1 MIAPFSYNASGAVS
15 RVLPGGND
23 ASVDTSRTTSSR
35 VATRDA
41 GATKNASDTT
51 ARSTVSRVVSGA
63 PTAASKT
70 QSRTGVVSR
79 AVTQTSGD
87 KRGGLSS
94 AVNTVGRNER
104 VSSASINANPSVRR
118 AGLVL
123 RPSTA
128 EVGGRA
134 TIGDSGVQTGSNIDE
149 ELRGVKSRAAAA
161 PTAESITQAKERL
174 ENTASLNK
182 SCQDQYNECMDQ
194 FCAIVDQNQKR
205 CSCSANISSY
215 SKVEEAVKDANAQ
228 LNEVAQNIRYVGLSA
243 DEIRAILTETE
254 AEIALNGTTDTSA
267 NRSMLDDI
275 EDLIRN
281 PTSSASYSSSTNMDF
296 GLDLDLDFSS
306 ESADIF
312 SLDFMN
318 MGGSSSV
325 SNLRGADL
333 YNAAKKRCNT
343 VLNQCKEAGGTVKQV
358 TGNYDL
364 LIDKDCI
371 AYEQGLSKMN
381 DTLLSN
387 VRSANLML
395 QKARLAVLQNKNQ
408 YDAKGCVAAL
418 ETCMTDDM
426 VCGENYFKC
435 VDPTKK
441 YIDENGEVILGQNIS
456 KIKDFMEEYNNAGID
471 KQMLQDTYSNTK
483 ISDTFCSDPVASS
496 GGNDGRCV
504 VKYLL
509 NKIGTKARVTDE
521 GLCRAVMEKCQY
533 YSYDKNNNYMP
544 FNDIVVNYIQR
555 AMVNIRAAQYNIISD
570 YASSCMVDVANCY
583 NQQVTQV
590 NSWSSAASI
599 NSIYNV
605 MKGACR
611 DVALTCAY
619 AVFDGD
625 STLCP
630 IGDNDTCINSISDM
644 FYNSMLCGEGEVYVN
659 GQCVN
664 ATQREYITLRVAG
677 MSASAA
683 INTMEDDGLGN
694 YKLEVYWYLD
704 KDGKKQYYDL
714 ALPTFDE
721 MTGLPKQFKEAVDG
735 KPASGHWYLSWV
747 WVSGKDRRYVQLG
760 TGTSKTD
767 FYWITPVLK
776 SADVKTVMNTTN
788 PTLYLSWMRNL
799 EDCMSG
805 GAKKWTGMGCTSIEI
820 DQDFV
825 WPDDVSTCSDLGLST
840 CIRRDASGK
849 STIKIEDSGKTK
861 KWTLETTGGSAAKT
875 KYNCLSYLYAT
886 DSVYKALLGNY
897 CTLIFWEASTC
908 DTRGE
913 ATYKCTCSGKTYC
926 VSPGYDDATT
936 VLADKTVVVP
946 GILNTFGITGCSC
959 T

>member
-1 MIAPFSYNASGAVS
+1 MRKLLTCLFAISMIAPFSYDASGAVS

-79 AVTQTSGD
+79 AVTQISKDG
-87 KRGGLSS
+87 RGGLDA

-134 TIGDSGVQTGSNIDE
+134 TIGNTGVQTGSNIDE
-149 ELRGVKSRAAAA
+149 ELRGVKSRAAAT
-161 PTAESITQAKERL
+161 TAESIAQAKERL

-205 CSCSANISSY
+205 CSCSANISKY
-215 SKVEEAVKDANAQ
+215 AKVEAAVKDANTQ

-254 AEIALNGTTDTSA
+254 AEVALNGTTDTSA
-267 NRSMLDDI
+267 TRSMLDDI
-275 EDLIRN
+275 EDLIMN
-281 PTSSASYSSSTNMDF
+281 PTSTTSYSSSTGTDF

-312 SLDFMN
+312 SLDFLN

-343 VLNQCKEAGGTVKQV
+343 VLNQCKDAGGTIKQV

-381 DTLLSN
+381 DSLLSN

-408 YDAKGCVAAL
+408 YDAKGCVSAL

-471 KQMLQDTYSNTK
+471 KDMLQDTYSNTK

-605 MKGACR
+605 MRGACR

-625 STLCP
+625 IKLCP

-644 FYNSMLCGEGEVYVN
+644 FYNSMLCAEGEVYEQVT

-664 ATQREYITLRVAG
+664 HSLSDIITVNYNGFATGLNNRDTLRAY
-677 MSASAA
+677 
-683 INTMEDDGLGN
+683 
-694 YKLEVYWYLD
+694 YKLD
-704 KDGKKQYYDL
+704 KDGNKVYYDL
-714 ALPTFDE
+714 VLPGYHDLKNPSLPGNTDGTYSQNPSWCTATKCYYFREAGKNSEVATFI
-721 MTGLPKQFKEAVDG
+721 P
-735 KPASGHWYLSWV
+735 
-747 WVSGKDRRYVQLG
+747 GKDIIIPMTLNLSFSNTWQNCLTSESAVWGGAYCYCWDNPDEYVCKNVSHDCSETSFYTCRLASN
-760 TGTSKTD
+760 TSKRSCLGIATR
-767 FYWITPVLK
+767 
-776 SADVKTVMNTTN
+776 AAN
-788 PTLYLSWMRNL
+788 PS
-799 EDCMSG
+799 
-805 GAKKWTGMGCTSIEI
+805 
-820 DQDFV
+820 
-825 WPDDVSTCSDLGLST
+825 
-840 CIRRDASGK
+840 
-849 STIKIEDSGKTK
+849 IKIDKCRALYRKKGSGSCEPNDK
-861 KWTLETTGGSAAKT
+861 
-875 KYNCLSYLYAT
+875 
-886 DSVYKALLGNY
+886 
-897 CTLIFWEASTC
+897 
-908 DTRGE
+908 
-913 ATYKCTCSGKTYC
+913 KCTCDSVDYC
-926 VSPGYDDATT
+926 V
-936 VLADKTVVVP
+936 ADWNP
-946 GILNTFGITGCSC
+946 ENTSDTMQSVMEDLTSASSCSC
-959 T
+959 S

>member
-1 MIAPFSYNASGAVS
+1 MIAPFSYDASGAVS

-79 AVTQTSGD
+79 AVTQASKDG
-87 KRGGLSS
+87 RGGLDA

-134 TIGDSGVQTGSNIDE
+134 TIGNTGVQTGSNIDE
-149 ELRGVKSRAAAA
+149 ELRGVKSRAAA
-161 PTAESITQAKERL
+161 TVAESIAQAKERL

-205 CSCSANISSY
+205 CSCSANISKY
-215 SKVEEAVKDANAQ
+215 AKVEAAVKDANAQ

-254 AEIALNGTTDTSA
+254 AEVALNGTTDTSA
-267 NRSMLDDI
+267 TRSMLDDI
-275 EDLIRN
+275 EDLIKN
-281 PTSSASYSSSTNMDF
+281 PTSTTSYSSSTGTDF
-296 GLDLDLDFSS
+296 GLDLDLGFSS

-312 SLDFMN
+312 SLDFLN
-318 MGGSSSV
+318 TNSSSSI

-343 VLNQCKEAGGTVKQV
+343 VLNQCKDAGGTIKQV

-381 DTLLSN
+381 DSLLSN

-456 KIKDFMEEYNNAGID
+456 NIKDFMVNYNNAGID
-471 KQMLQDTYSNTK
+471 KEMLQDTYSSTQIN
-483 ISDTFCSDPVASS
+483 DTDCAKSPD
-496 GGNDGRCV
+496 NDGSCV

-509 NKIGTKARVTDE
+509 NKIGTKSRVTDE

-605 MKGACR
+605 MRGACR

-625 STLCP
+625 ATLCP
-630 IGDNDTCINSISDM
+630 TGGRPTENDTCINSISDM
-644 FYNSMLCGEGEVYVN
+644 FYNSMLCAEGEVYDLNIGKCYNPNNKVLWNYN
-659 GQCVN
+659 GV
-664 ATQREYITLRVAG
+664 ATGLLTTFTGSQYLKK
-677 MSASAA
+677 
-683 INTMEDDGLGN
+683 NEDYVLPVLGDLDGYTRGCNEHSLSWCWRIDDLN
-694 YKLEVYWYLD
+694 LHC
-704 KDGKKQYYDL
+704 L
-714 ALPTFDE
+714 ALAHMNSYTSPTGDPDE
-721 MTGLPKQFKEAVDG
+721 CGSSSAYYKNIDKISVKIPFTDVNKMIERGDMNVFFSVAPKHSTCRGRQYTIYDENACRCYGDG
-735 KPASGHWYLSWV
+735 GYLYGYSGNAGYCNKPTETACPAGY
-747 WVSGKDRRYVQLG
+747 
-760 TGTSKTD
+760 SK
-767 FYWITPVLK
+767 YNNGSVY
-776 SADVKTVMNTTN
+776 SCEKTV
-788 PTLYLSWMRNL
+788 
-799 EDCMSG
+799 
-805 GAKKWTGMGCTSIEI
+805 I
-820 DQDFV
+820 
-825 WPDDVSTCSDLGLST
+825 
-840 CIRRDASGK
+840 
-849 STIKIEDSGKTK
+849 TI
-861 KWTLETTGGSAAKT
+861 
-875 KYNCLSYLYAT
+875 T
-886 DSVYKALLGNY
+886 D
-897 CTLIFWEASTC
+897 IQ
-908 DTRGE
+908 
-913 ATYKCTCSGKTYC
+913 
-926 VSPGYDDATT
+926 
-936 VLADKTVVVP
+936 
-946 GILNTFGITGCSC
+946 
-959 T
+959 